1 MPAPE
6 KSYGQPS
13 LGFSHRHPLS
23 STWRGIERFVTL
35 TLFGALSQEL
45 NPHERFS
52 KDIFL
57 AVESQISC
65 QEQTKEQMSMCVLGH
80 VSSLPHA
87 VVFVQGWH
95 RCTAGFLRLL
105 GWSSVL
111 GLVVMFTS
119 K

>member
-1 MPAPE
+1 M
-6 KSYGQPS
+6 
-13 LGFSHRHPLS
+13 
-23 STWRGIERFVTL
+23 RFVTL
-35 TLFGALSQEL
+35 TWFGALSQEL

-52 KDIFL
+52 KDIFIFFL
-57 AVESQISC
+57 AVESRISC

-80 VSSLPHA
+80 VSSLPRA
-87 VVFVQGWH
+87 VVFVQGWR